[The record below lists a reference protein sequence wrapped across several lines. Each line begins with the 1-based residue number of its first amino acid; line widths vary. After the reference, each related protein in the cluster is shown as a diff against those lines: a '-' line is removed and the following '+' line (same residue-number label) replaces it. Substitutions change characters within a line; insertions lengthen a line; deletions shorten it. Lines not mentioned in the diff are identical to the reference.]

1 MSINSFAYLQNT
13 AFLGGVATGCLK
25 LYADGGTQFAGLAKS
40 SSRKAHP
47 GEHTDPLSFA
57 VCVRPD
63 DESTVKGAVLKDPI
77 AEPDDAARA
86 LPHAPIRA
94 FHNDFPFT
102 TISYADVPYGVYIS
116 LCAFNPT
123 LLHNSIDS
131 GIPAAFFEVTLT
143 NPTDKA
149 LTVTLGLLLRSSFEA
164 GMGVPLYDKTSGAF
178 FMELCETAAGVPAKR
193 RGSIGLASDAADFTY
208 EISAARDYTDF
219 FSYFC
224 STQGFLPDKAV
235 HDAVPGLSALLSL
248 PIHLAPG
255 ECQTRRFLAVWS
267 FPYCAESPAKS
278 GEKNYYCHYFSD
290 LSSCA
295 SYCFTHFDRLR
306 RDSSKFRELIRDGL
320 SHLPTDLANAL
331 CTSLATIKD
340 PAIRRDSAGI
350 LKGLSED
357 AEEGTLPISF
367 ALEVLFPGITGPTS
381 VWILNRQMNAK
392 GRHCPSA
399 FDAEPTCE
407 QAYARLRMVLRL
419 FYAYRSTSELRFYT
433 ENWVDISSM
442 LELLCAYCERHFA
455 KAPDIYAKEDT
466 LFDVLLPTLHAMIC
480 MAELLRDKKRK
491 NFFEEKL
498 AAFRVLFDKNIRK
511 RCEEQPLRVLS
522 SSFTARFLAG
532 YALYTQKERQEAAS
546 SALSAIDLQEQEPD
560 FFACAE
566 LATLKQLSLCEAFVK
581 SFIGHVYSC
590 KKELYGALMQFAS
603 LLYGLSGFHY
613 DKNEM
618 TLIVSPAEALCD
630 GYGVFKS
637 FVSFDGAYGRIE
649 LGPDYTELILYTG
662 EVKVRRVICSH
673 RPYKVLY
680 GGRLWPCDI
689 DPGTNTVILDSNLAV
704 GKTKK
709 LTILMDLTK

>member
-1 MSINSFAYLQNT
+1 MSINSFSYLQNT

-63 DESTVKGAVLKDPI
+63 EAPKAKGAILKDPE
-77 AEPDDAARA
+77 AEKEEAARA
-86 LPHAPIRA
+86 LPHAPVRS
-94 FHNDFPFT
+94 FYTDFPFT
-102 TISYADVPYGVYIS
+102 TISYANVPYGVDIE
-116 LCAFNPT
+116 LRAFNPT
-123 LLHNSIDS
+123 LIHNSIDS

-149 LTVTLGLLLRSSFEA
+149 LTVALGLLLRSSFEA
-164 GMGVPLYDKTSGAF
+164 GMGAPSYDKASGAF
-178 FMELCETAAGVPAKR
+178 FTELCETAAGVPAKR

-208 EISAARDYTDF
+208 EIAASRDYADF

-235 HDAVPGLSALLSL
+235 HEAVPGLATLLSL
-248 PIHLAPG
+248 PLHLDPG
-255 ECQTRRFLAVWS
+255 ERQTRRFLVAWS

-306 RDSSKFRELIRDGL
+306 RDSLKFRELIADGL
-320 SHLPTDLANAL
+320 SKLPEELRCSL
-331 CTSLATIKD
+331 CASFATIKD

-357 AEEGTLPISF
+357 AEEGTLPLSF
-367 ALEVLFPGITGPTS
+367 ALELLFPGITASTG
-381 VWILNRQMNAK
+381 VWVLNRQINAK
-392 GRHCPSA
+392 GRHCHSA

-407 QAYARLRMVLRL
+407 QAYARLRMILRL

-433 ENWVDISSM
+433 ENWVDISSVT
-442 LELLCAYCERHFA
+442 ELLCAYCERHFA
-455 KAPDIYAKEDT
+455 LPPDIHSREDT
-466 LFDVLLPTLHAMIC
+466 LFDVLLPTLYAMIC

-491 NFFEEKL
+491 SFFEEKL
-498 AAFRVLFDKNIRK
+498 AAFRGLFDQNVQK

-532 YALYTQKERQEAAS
+532 YALYTQQERQTAAS
-546 SALSAIDLQEQEPD
+546 FAVPESCTDCMPD
-560 FFACAE
+560 YFACAE
-566 LATLKQLSLCEAFVK
+566 LVRLKKLPLCEAFVK
-581 SFIGHVYSC
+581 VFAQHVYTC
-590 KKELYGALMQFAS
+590 KKDLYGTLMQ
-603 LLYGLSGFHY
+603 LPVILYGISGFLY

-618 TLIVSPAEALCD
+618 TLSFSPTECLCD
-630 GYGVFKS
+630 EYGVFKS

-689 DPGTNTVILDSNLAV
+689 DPGTNTVTLDSNLAV